1 MAIDYPEYDVIGLDM
16 VDMFPT
22 TIRPKNVRFDLLN
35 VLNGLPYE
43 DNSFDMIHMRLM
55 IVALRA
61 NEWEQVL
68 TEIRRV
74 LKPGGLLQLVESDL
88 TVSSNGNIDKLARGC
103 CSDNAG
109 FT

>member
-1 MAIDYPEYDVIGLDM
+1 
-16 VDMFPT
+16 MFPT

-74 LKPGGLLQLVESDL
+74 LKPGGLLQLVESDF
-88 TVSSNGNIDKLARGC
+88 TVSSNGNIDKVARGYR
-103 CSDNAG
+103 SDNAG